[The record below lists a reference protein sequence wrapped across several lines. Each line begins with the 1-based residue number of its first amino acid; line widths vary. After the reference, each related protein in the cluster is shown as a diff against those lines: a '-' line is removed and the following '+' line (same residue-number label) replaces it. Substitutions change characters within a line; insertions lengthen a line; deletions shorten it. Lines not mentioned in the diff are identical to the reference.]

1 MITFVNKDRDL
12 VQRFLADH
20 STPVPLDSNPLAC
33 ELRGS
38 LLAADARA
46 GTAVLSF
53 EPPERFVQGARVLQG
68 GIVAAMLDFAMAFAV
83 WTQMP
88 AGKAFSTA
96 TLTVNL
102 LRPAVPTRYIAS
114 GRVVRMGARVVFASG
129 ELVKDG
135 ETVLVAS
142 ASAVLPVVEV
152 SAG

>member
-12 VQRFLADH
+12 VQRFLRDSPAA
-20 STPVPLDSNPLAC
+20 VLIDSNPLAS
-33 ELRGS
+33 ELCGS
-38 LLAADARA
+38 LLAADAHT

-53 EPPERFVQGARVLQG
+53 EPTERFVQGAAVLQG

-88 AGKAFSTA
+88 ADKAFSTA

-102 LRPAVPTRYIAS
+102 LRPAVPARYIAS
-114 GRVVRMGARVVFASG
+114 GRVVRMGARVVFASS
-129 ELVKDG
+129 EIVKEG
-135 ETVLVAS
+135 ETVLVAT
-142 ASAVLPVVEV
+142 ASAVLPVVEI